1 MATRDNIDKT
11 TWKTSHDSEYH
22 FLSFGTDDL
31 FEDLQRHLFELIYK
45 HKSKKKKSMIIVNYT
60 LKSVKKW
67 KMPKRYKNKAI
78 LMMNE
83 ANSNDINT
91 RYTTQPW

>member
-1 MATRDNIDKT
+1 MATRDNLDKT

-60 LKSVKKW
+60 LKSVKKG
-67 KMPKRYKNKAI
+67 KMKNA
-78 LMMNE
+78 E
-83 ANSNDINT
+83 T
-91 RYTTQPW
+91 V